1 MDTLA
6 RIEQKNDHGSKGQRA
21 LAAYILRHY
30 DKAAFMTAQ
39 KLGQTVGVSEST
51 VVRFAAE
58 LGYTGYPDMQKALQD
73 MVRSRLTSVQRMEVG
88 SEQYGQQDVIK
99 QVLQNDVELIRQTTD
114 ILDRQVFNAAI
125 DAILDAKRLYII
137 GARSS
142 AALANFMGYYMN
154 LLCDGVTMLRP
165 SNALFEQVM
174 RVNQDDVVIGISFP
188 RYSRDTLQTMR
199 YAKTK
204 GATVI
209 ALTDNIQSPPAA
221 IAHHTLLASGGINSF
236 VDSLVAPMSL
246 INAILVTLGQRR
258 SREFINNF
266 GELERIWA
274 ENGVYE

>member
-1 MDTLA
+1 MNTLA
-6 RIEQKNDHGSKGQRA
+6 RIEQKIDRGSKGQRA

-58 LGYTGYPDMQKALQD
+58 LDYAGYPDMQKALQD
-73 MVRSRLTSVQRMEVG
+73 LVRSRLTSVQRMEVG
-88 SEQYGQQDVIK
+88 SEQYGQQDVVK

-114 ILDRQVFNAAI
+114 ILDRQAFDAAI
-125 DAILDAKRLYII
+125 DAILGAKRLYII

-154 LLCDGVTMLRP
+154 LLFDGVTMLRP

-209 ALTDNIQSPPAA
+209 ALTDNNQSPPAE
-221 IAHHTLLASGGINSF
+221 IAHHTLPASGGINSF

-246 INAILVTLGQRR
+246 INAILVTLGLRR
-258 SREFINNF
+258 NREFIDGL

-274 ENGVYE
+274 ENEVYE